1 MVSSLPSRLLRQAPY
16 WIGLPLLITALGFLP
31 GSLVS
36 QSTLLLLYLCAV
48 LFTALQC
55 GQSMVILCALASFL
69 LFNFFHAEPYFSF
82 YMSHAPEL
90 VAAGVFMGFAM
101 IAGSIAGQLNRQL
114 EQLQV
119 QKEFFGAQVALHRRQ
134 QELQG
139 EAELPALLDE
149 LFGSLFGRSLRF
161 SLRPEA
167 ATGQMSLHWE
177 SAGAASL
184 LPAHEAM
191 LSSLREQVQSE
202 LQRLAATRALQRAE
216 RESDEEKLRSALL
229 SSVSHDL
236 KTPLVTMI
244 GAATSLRDLRQDL
257 SSNDAAEL
265 LDCIIGESQRLEAY
279 IQNLLDMTRLGHGKL
294 ALSRDWVSFEEI
306 YHVVARRIARL
317 VATPALS
324 LHVSSE
330 LPALHVHAALIEQG
344 LFNVID
350 NGIKAAGAEREIRV
364 EADTV
369 VNEGKGMRRIRVCD
383 RGPGLPRS
391 EWQAVFDPF
400 YTFSLGDCYEK
411 GTGLGLSICRSIFR
425 VHGGDAAIIEPTAGY
440 GHCVCLTLPLPA
452 APDAKGGPA

>member
-1 MVSSLPSRLLRQAPY
+1 MVSSRPARLVWQLPY
-16 WIGLPLLITALGFLP
+16 WLGLPLLITSLGFLP

-55 GQSMVILCALASFL
+55 GQLTVILGALASFL

-82 YMSHAPEL
+82 YMSHVPEL
-90 VAAGVFMGFAM
+90 LAAGVFMGFAL
-101 IAGSIAGQLNRQL
+101 IAGSIAGKLNRQL

-119 QKEFFGAQVALHRRQ
+119 QKEFFGAQVKLHRRQ
-134 QELQG
+134 QELQA
-139 EAELPALLDE
+139 EAELPAVLDE

-161 SLRPEA
+161 TLQPDPGSGA
-167 ATGQMSLHWE
+167 MALHWE
-177 SAGAASL
+177 ITSTAPL
-184 LPAHEAM
+184 HPDHEAM
-191 LSSLREQVQSE
+191 LSSLREQVQSD
-202 LQRLAATRALQRAE
+202 LQRLATTRALQRAE

-257 SSNDAAEL
+257 SSSDAAEL
-265 LDCIIGESQRLEAY
+265 LDCIISESQRLEAY

-294 ALSRDWVSFEEI
+294 SLSRDWVSFEEI

-317 VATPALS
+317 VTTPKLT
-324 LHVSSE
+324 LQVTGE
-330 LPALHVHAALIEQG
+330 LPAIHVHAALIEQG

-350 NGIKAAGAEREIRV
+350 NAIKASGADKEIRV
-364 EADTV
+364 DADVVGNEAH
-369 VNEGKGMRRIRVCD
+369 GRLRIRVSD
-383 RGPGLPRS
+383 RGPGLPRP

-425 VHGGDAAIIEPTAGY
+425 VHGGEAEIIEPPAGY
-440 GHCVCLTLPLPA
+440 GHCVCLTLPLPT
-452 APDAKGGPA
+452 APADSGGTA

>member
-1 MVSSLPSRLLRQAPY
+1 MVSRLPVRLLRQTPY
-16 WIGLPLLITALGFLP
+16 WLGLPLLITALGFLP

-55 GQSMVILCALASFL
+55 GQLMVILCALTSFL

-82 YMSHAPEL
+82 YMSHVPEL
-90 VAAGVFMGFAM
+90 LAAFVFMGFAL
-101 IAGSIAGQLNRQL
+101 IAGSIAGKLNRQL
-114 EQLQV
+114 EQLQI
-119 QKEFFGAQVALHRRQ
+119 QKEFFGAQVELHRRQ
-134 QELQG
+134 QELKS

-149 LFGSLFGRSLRF
+149 LFGSLFGRGLRF
-161 SLRPEA
+161 TLKPDTASGVTA
-167 ATGQMSLHWE
+167 LHWE
-177 SAGAASL
+177 ARGTAPL
-184 LPAHEAM
+184 LPDHEAM

-202 LQRLAATRALQRAE
+202 LQRLATTRALQRAE

-257 SSNDAAEL
+257 SSSDAAEL
-265 LDCIIGESQRLEAY
+265 LDCIISESQRLEAY

-317 VATPALS
+317 VTTPS
-324 LHVSSE
+324 LCLHIAGE
-330 LPALHVHAALIEQG
+330 LPAIHVHAALVEQG

-350 NGIKAAGAEREIRV
+350 NAIKAAGADKDIRV
-364 EADTV
+364 DADV
-369 VNEGKGMRRIRVCD
+369 LAGEGPGWLRIRVSD

-425 VHGGDAAIIEPTAGY
+425 VHGGEAEIIEAPAGY
-440 GHCVCLTLPLPA
+440 AHCVCLTLPLPDA
-452 APDAKGGPA
+452 ALATESPA

>member
-1 MVSSLPSRLLRQAPY
+1 MVGRLPARLLRQAPY
-16 WIGLPLLITALGFLP
+16 WLGLPLLITALGFLP

-55 GQSMVILCALASFL
+55 GQLMVILCALTSFL

-82 YMSHAPEL
+82 YMSHVPEL
-90 VAAGVFMGFAM
+90 LAAVVFMGFAL
-101 IAGSIAGQLNRQL
+101 IAGSIAGKLNRQL
-114 EQLQV
+114 EQLQI
-119 QKEFFGAQVALHRRQ
+119 QKEFFGAQVELHQRQ
-134 QELQG
+134 QELKT

-149 LFGSLFGRSLRF
+149 LFGSLFGRTLRF
-161 SLRPEA
+161 SLKPDA
-167 ATGQMSLHWE
+167 ATGQMALHWE
-177 SAGAASL
+177 NTGWGPL
-184 LPAHEAM
+184 LPDHEAM

-202 LQRLAATRALQRAE
+202 LQRLATTRALQRAE

-257 SSNDAAEL
+257 SSSDAAEL
-265 LDCIIGESQRLEAY
+265 LDCIISESQRLEAY

-306 YHVVARRIARL
+306 YHVVARRIAQL
-317 VATPALS
+317 VATPSLALYINGQ
-324 LHVSSE
+324 L
-330 LPALHVHAALIEQG
+330 AAIHVHAALVEQG

-350 NGIKAAGAEREIRV
+350 NAIKAAGADKDIRV
-364 EADTV
+364 DADV
-369 VNEGKGMRRIRVCD
+369 LAGEGSGRLRIRVSD

-425 VHGGDAAIIEPTAGY
+425 VHGGEAEIIEAPTGY
-440 GHCVCLTLPLPA
+440 GHCVCLTLPLPDA
-452 APDAKGGPA
+452 AIATESPA

>member
-1 MVSSLPSRLLRQAPY
+1 MVGRLPARLLRQAPY
-16 WIGLPLLITALGFLP
+16 WLGLPLLITALGFLP

-55 GQSMVILCALASFL
+55 GQLMVILCALTSFL

-82 YMSHAPEL
+82 YMSHVPEL
-90 VAAGVFMGFAM
+90 LAAVVFMGFAL
-101 IAGSIAGQLNRQL
+101 IAGSIAGKLNRQL
-114 EQLQV
+114 EQLQI
-119 QKEFFGAQVALHRRQ
+119 QKEFFGAQVELHQRQ
-134 QELQG
+134 QELKT

-149 LFGSLFGRSLRF
+149 LFGSLFGRTLRF
-161 SLRPEA
+161 SLKPDA
-167 ATGQMSLHWE
+167 ATGQMALHWE
-177 SAGAASL
+177 NTGWGPL
-184 LPAHEAM
+184 LPDHEAM

-202 LQRLAATRALQRAE
+202 LQRLATTRALQRAE

-257 SSNDAAEL
+257 SSSDAAEL
-265 LDCIIGESQRLEAY
+265 LDCIISESQRLEAY

-317 VATPALS
+317 VATPSLALYINGQ
-324 LHVSSE
+324 L
-330 LPALHVHAALIEQG
+330 AAIHVHAALVEQG

-350 NGIKAAGAEREIRV
+350 NAIKAAGADKDIRV
-364 EADTV
+364 DADV
-369 VNEGKGMRRIRVCD
+369 LAGEGSGRLRIRVSD

-425 VHGGDAAIIEPTAGY
+425 VHGGEAEIIEAPTGY
-440 GHCVCLTLPLPA
+440 GHCVCLTLPLPDA
-452 APDAKGGPA
+452 AIATESPA

>member
-1 MVSSLPSRLLRQAPY
+1 MVGTVPQRLLRQVPY
-16 WIGLPLLITALGFLP
+16 WLGLPLLITTLGFLP

-55 GQSMVILCALASFL
+55 GQLTVILGALASFL

-90 VAAGVFMGFAM
+90 LAAVVFMGFAL
-101 IAGSIAGQLNRQL
+101 IAGTIAGKLNRQL

-119 QKEFFGAQVALHRRQ
+119 QKEFFGAQVELHRRQ
-134 QELQG
+134 QELQT
-139 EAELPALLDE
+139 EAALPALLDE
-149 LFGSLFGRSLRF
+149 LFGSLFGRTLQF
-161 SLRPEA
+161 SLKPDTANRLV
-167 ATGQMSLHWE
+167 TLHWE
-177 SAGAASL
+177 TAGT
-184 LPAHEAM
+184 LPLDPDHEAM

-202 LQRLAATRALQRAE
+202 LQRLATTRALQRAE

-257 SSNDAAEL
+257 SSSDAAEL
-265 LDCIIGESQRLEAY
+265 LDCIISESQRLEAY

-317 VATPALS
+317 VATPTLS
-324 LHVSSE
+324 LQVAGE
-330 LPALHVHAALIEQG
+330 LPSIHVHAALIEQG

-350 NGIKAAGAEREIRV
+350 NAIKAAGADKEIRV
-364 EADTV
+364 DADV
-369 VNEGKGMRRIRVCD
+369 HEGMLRIRVCD

-425 VHGGDAAIIEPTAGY
+425 VHGGDAVIIEPEPGY
-440 GHCVCLTLPLPA
+440 GHCVGLSLPLPA
-452 APDAKGGPA
+452 AAEATGSPP